1 MGSDEFDRREDWLH
15 GRDIAQVSA
24 TGRARSGE
32 AVWPDERRTGANEG
46 AGAGEP
52 GTAAGERDSA
62 QGLSLFCPG
71 GARPRVSAEFCRSPR
86 RPTTPLWRNG
96 SIPPRPQREPSAM
109 PVYAPTSTASSRQT
123 SAQRPSPFNLGASP
137 NAILGT
143 PDDLKFRSCMTLF
156 SLAADDPNNP
166 FHQAFDLVQWT
177 ARRADARAYQL
188 EPHCPELEPEPHL
201 ADPAEDGGG
210 GKRSVPWALSR
221 PTKPLLASPQ

>member
-1 MGSDEFDRREDWLH
+1 
-15 GRDIAQVSA
+15 
-24 TGRARSGE
+24 
-32 AVWPDERRTGANEG
+32 
-46 AGAGEP
+46 
-52 GTAAGERDSA
+52 
-62 QGLSLFCPG
+62 
-71 GARPRVSAEFCRSPR
+71 
-86 RPTTPLWRNG
+86 
-96 SIPPRPQREPSAM
+96 M

-221 PTKPLLASPQ
+221 PTKPLLAGPQ